1 MLGRRNVTV
10 LVLVGGIFLLAL
22 VASFVP
28 LLSVELALIV
38 SAAAGTSIGLL
49 LAQVA
54 VAAAGQMIGKS
65 CYFLGGRTAFQ
76 WCECRDHAGPPGL
89 GARLLGFVTRNARRR
104 RVAAAT
110 VFFSASTG
118 LPPFALVSALAG
130 GWRMRLSSFFV
141 MGFAGKSARFAGV
154 ILVPGALAA
163 FHG

>member
-1 MLGRRNVTV
+1 MTV
-10 LVLVGGIFLLAL
+10 LALVGGIFLLAL

-28 LLSVELALIV
+28 IFSVELALIV

-54 VAAAGQMIGKS
+54 VAAIGQMIGKS
-65 CYFLGGRTAFQ
+65 FYFLGGRSAFQ
-76 WCECRDHAGPPGL
+76 WCECRKHAGPQGL
-89 GARLLGFVTRNARRR
+89 GARLLAYVTRKARQR

-130 GWRMRLSSFFV
+130 GWRIRLSSFFL
-141 MGFAGKSARFAGV
+141 MGFAGKSARFAV
-154 ILVPGALAA
+154 MLLVPGALALFQA
-163 FHG
+163 

>member
-1 MLGRRNVTV
+1 MTV
-10 LVLVGGIFLLAL
+10 LVLVGGLFLLAL

-28 LLSVELALIV
+28 LISIELALIV

-49 LAQVA
+49 LAQVV

-76 WCECRDHAGPPGL
+76 LCECRDRAGRPGL
-89 GARLLGFVTRNARRR
+89 GARLLGFVTRKARQRG
-104 RVAAAT
+104 VAAAT

-130 GWRMRLSSFFV
+130 GWRIRLSSFFV
-141 MGFAGKSARFAGV
+141 MGFAGKSARFASV
-154 ILVPGALAA
+154 LLVPGVVAGV
-163 FHG
+163 HG

>member
-1 MLGRRNVTV
+1 VTV
-10 LVLVGGIFLLAL
+10 LALVGGIFLVAL

-28 LLSVELALIV
+28 IFSIELALIV

-65 CYFLGGRTAFQ
+65 FYFVGGRTAFQ
-76 WCECRDHAGPPGL
+76 LCECREHSVSRGT
-89 GARLLGFVTRNARRR
+89 GARLLAFVTRKARQR
-104 RVAAAT
+104 RVAAAA

-130 GWRMRLSSFFV
+130 GWRIRLSSFFV

-154 ILVPGALAA
+154 LLVPGVVAALHA
-163 FHG
+163 

>member
-1 MLGRRNVTV
+1 MTV
-10 LVLVGGIFLLAL
+10 IALVGGIFLLAL

-28 LLSVELALIV
+28 LFSVELALIV

-65 CYFLGGRTAFQ
+65 FYFLGGRTAFQ
-76 WCECRDHAGPPGL
+76 LCECREHGPRGL
-89 GARLLGFVTRNARRR
+89 GARLLGWVTQKARQR

-130 GWRMRLSSFFV
+130 GWRIRLSSFFV
-141 MGFAGKSARFAGV
+141 VGFAGKSARFAGV
-154 ILVPGALAA
+154 LLVPGALALFQA
-163 FHG
+163 

>member
-1 MLGRRNVTV
+1 MLGPGAVTV

-28 LLSVELALIV
+28 LISIELALIV

-49 LAQVA
+49 LAMIA

-65 CYFLGGRTAFQ
+65 CYFIGGRTAFQ
-76 WCECRDHAGPPGL
+76 LCECREHPGSRGI
-89 GARLLGFVTRNARRR
+89 GARLLGFVTRKARKP

-130 GWRMRLSSFFV
+130 GWRIRLSSFFV
-141 MGFAGKSARFAGV
+141 VGFAGKSARFAGV
-154 ILVPGALAA
+154 LLVPGALALV
-163 FHG
+163 HT

>member
-1 MLGRRNVTV
+1 MTV
-10 LVLVGGIFLLAL
+10 IALVGGIFLLAL

-65 CYFLGGRTAFQ
+65 CYFVGGRTASQ
-76 WCECRDHAGPPGL
+76 WCERREQAGPRRL
-89 GARLLGFVTRNARRR
+89 GARLLGFVTRKARQR

-118 LPPFALVSALAG
+118 LPPFALVAALAG
-130 GWRMRLSSFFV
+130 GWRIRLPSFFV
-141 MGFAGKSARFAGV
+141 MGFAGKSARFAAV
-154 ILVPGALAA
+154 LLVPGVVAALHA
-163 FHG
+163 

>member
-1 MLGRRNVTV
+1 MLGPGAVTV

-28 LLSVELALIV
+28 LISIELALIV
-38 SAAAGTSIGLL
+38 SATAGTSIGLL
-49 LAQVA
+49 LAQIA

-76 WCECRDHAGPPGL
+76 WCECREHAGPRRL
-89 GARLLGFVTRNARRR
+89 GTRLLDFVTRKARQR

-130 GWRMRLSSFFV
+130 GWRIRLSSFFV

-154 ILVPGALAA
+154 LLVPGALAL
-163 FHG
+163 FHA

>member
-1 MLGRRNVTV
+1 MLGPGAVTV

-28 LLSVELALIV
+28 LISIELALIV

-49 LAQVA
+49 LAQIA

-65 CYFLGGRTAFQ
+65 CYFLGGRSAFQ
-76 WCECRDHAGPPGL
+76 WCECREHAGQRGL
-89 GARLLGFVTRNARRR
+89 GARLLGFVTRKARKR

-110 VFFSASTG
+110 VFVSASTG

-130 GWRMRLSSFFV
+130 GWRIRLSSFFV
-141 MGFAGKSARFAGV
+141 VGFAGKSARFAGV
-154 ILVPGALAA
+154 LLVPSTLALLHA
-163 FHG
+163 

>member
-1 MLGRRNVTV
+1 MTV
-10 LVLVGGIFLLAL
+10 LALVGGIFLIAL

-28 LLSVELALIV
+28 IFSIELALIV

-65 CYFLGGRTAFQ
+65 FYFVGGRTAFQ
-76 WCECRDHAGPPGL
+76 LCECREHARSRGL
-89 GARLLGFVTRNARRR
+89 GARLLGYVTRKARQR

-130 GWRMRLSSFFV
+130 GWRIRLSSFFV
-141 MGFAGKSARFAGV
+141 VGFAGKSARFAGV
-154 ILVPGALAA
+154 LLVPGALAL
-163 FHG
+163 FHA

>member
-1 MLGRRNVTV
+1 MTV
-10 LVLVGGIFLLAL
+10 IVLVGGIFLFAL

-38 SAAAGTSIGLL
+38 SAAAGTSIGLV

-65 CYFLGGRTAFQ
+65 CYFLGGRAAFQ
-76 WCECRDHAGPPGL
+76 LCECRDHAGPRGL
-89 GARLLGFVTRNARRR
+89 AARLLGFVTRKARQR

-130 GWRMRLSSFFV
+130 GWRIRLSSFFV

-154 ILVPGALAA
+154 LLVPGALAL
-163 FHG
+163 FHA

>member
-1 MLGRRNVTV
+1 MTV
-10 LVLVGGIFLLAL
+10 IVLVGGIFFLAL

-38 SAAAGTSIGLL
+38 SVAAGTSIGLL

-76 WCECRDHAGPPGL
+76 WFEGRDHAGPRRL
-89 GARLLGFVTRNARRR
+89 AARLLGFVTRKARQRG
-104 RVAAAT
+104 VAAAA

-118 LPPFALVSALAG
+118 LPPFALVSAVAG
-130 GWRMRLSSFFV
+130 GWRIRLSSFFV
-141 MGFAGKSARFAGV
+141 VGFAGKSARFAGV
-154 ILVPGALAA
+154 LLVPGVVAG
-163 FHG
+163 FHA

>member
-1 MLGRRNVTV
+1 MLA
-10 LVLVGGIFLLAL
+10 LVGGIFLIAL

-28 LLSVELALIV
+28 IFSIELALIV

-65 CYFLGGRTAFQ
+65 FYFVGGRTAFQ
-76 WCECRDHAGPPGL
+76 LCECREHAHARGL
-89 GARLLGFVTRNARRR
+89 GARVLGYVTRKARRR

-130 GWRMRLSSFFV
+130 GWRIRLSSFFLV
-141 MGFAGKSARFAGV
+141 GFAGKSARFAGV
-154 ILVPGALAA
+154 LLIPGALALFQA
-163 FHG
+163 

>member
-1 MLGRRNVTV
+1 MTV

-38 SAAAGTSIGLL
+38 SVAAGTSIGLL

-76 WCECRDHAGPPGL
+76 WCECREHAGPRGI
-89 GARLLGFVTRNARRR
+89 GARLIGFVTRKGRQR

-110 VFFSASTG
+110 VFVSASTG

-130 GWRMRLSSFFV
+130 GWRIRLSSFFV
-141 MGFAGKSARFAGV
+141 MGFAGKSARFAAV
-154 ILVPGALAA
+154 LLVPGVVAGLHA
-163 FHG
+163 